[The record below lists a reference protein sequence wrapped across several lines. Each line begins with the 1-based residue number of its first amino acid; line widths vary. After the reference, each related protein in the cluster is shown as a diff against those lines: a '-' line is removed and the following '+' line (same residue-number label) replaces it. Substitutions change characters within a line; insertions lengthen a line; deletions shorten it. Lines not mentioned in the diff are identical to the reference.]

1 MADAPL
7 RRPDAALVLVGHG
20 SSKNPDAASATLG
33 LADSIRRRGLFAE
46 VHAAFLRQE
55 PLVRDVM
62 AGLSATEAYVVPNLT
77 CKGYVATQVLPR
89 ELGTADTVRL
99 CEPVGSHPAI
109 ADMVAARIH
118 AMGLPAPDTAIIVVG
133 HGTARDDASTRQ
145 TRVLAESLLGTGVAA
160 EAAAVF
166 LEIPPYVGDWTSI
179 ITAPNVIVVPFL
191 MALGLHGAEDI
202 PSMLGIDPGKAGPF
216 ALEGRSLTL
225 LPPVGSDPAVADIV
239 LARVADYNSGG
250 AAPVSNR

>member
-33 LADSIRRRGLFAE
+33 LAESIRRRGLFAE
-46 VHAAFLRQE
+46 VHAAFLRHE

-62 AGLSATEAYVVPNLT
+62 AGLSASEAYVVPNLT

-89 ELGTADTVRL
+89 ELGTAGTVRL

-109 ADMVAARIH
+109 AHMVAARIR
-118 AMGLPAPDTAIIVVG
+118 AMGLPAAGTAIIVAG
-133 HGTARDDASTRQ
+133 HGTARDDASARQ
-145 TRVLAESLLGTGVAA
+145 TRVLAESLLAAGIAA

-166 LEIPPYVGDWTSI
+166 LEVPPYVGEWVNLVA
-179 ITAPNVIVVPFL
+179 APNVVVVPFL
-191 MALGLHGAEDI
+191 MAAGLHGAEDI
-202 PSMLGIDPGKAGPF
+202 PSMLGLAPGEAGPF
-216 ALEGRSLTL
+216 ALEGCSLRL
-225 LPPVGSDPAVADIV
+225 LPPVGSDPAIADVV
-239 LARVADYNSGG
+239 LARVAESDC
-250 AAPVSNR
+250 